1 MRAILIATGDEITQ
15 GDILNTTGPAI
26 ARHLASRDIAILKHV
41 MVPDDETAIQRAIT
55 EALAEADWV
64 FTTGGLGP
72 TSDDVTRFALAKA
85 LERELI
91 FDETNWQEIVKRLT
105 IYNRGIP
112 ESNKRQAYFPEG
124 AEIFANPHGTAAG
137 CGVRTANGW
146 VFMLPGPPSEC
157 LPMVDNYILP
167 KLPQAKQHKLH
178 WLLFGASEGATAEKM
193 DAALTGLD
201 CRTGYRADYPYLE
214 CKVWT
219 KSAEVLAQVEKL
231 VTPILEPFLVS
242 RDNIPASILLQ
253 RKIAADKKQ
262 LTICDTATS
271 GVLEQLITTPATHEY
286 LKFTNNT
293 DEAGIV
299 VSGLTEY
306 WQGIAAP
313 GYTTLHLHYEQHN
326 LDKKLYYRDDKIR
339 LSAAE
344 WVCWQMLDTS
354 K

>member
-41 MVPDDETAIQRAIT
+41 MVPDNEAAIQQAIT
-55 EALAEADWV
+55 EAIAEADWV

-72 TSDDVTRFALAKA
+72 TSDDVTRYALAKA
-85 LERELI
+85 LNRELV
-91 FDETNWQEIVKRLT
+91 FNEANWEEIVKRLT
-105 IYNRGIP
+105 TYNRGIP

-157 LPMVDNYILP
+157 LPMVDNHILA
-167 KLPQAKQHKLH
+167 KLPEARQHKLH
-178 WLLFGASEGATAEKM
+178 WLLLGASEGATAEKM

-219 KSAEVLAQVEKL
+219 KNAEVLTQVEKL

-242 RDNIPASILLQ
+242 KENIPASIQLQ
-253 RKIAADKKQ
+253 QKIVANKKR
-262 LTICDTATS
+262 LTICDTAT
-271 GVLEQLITTPATHEY
+271 GGMLQQLLTTPATREY
-286 LKFTNNT
+286 LQFINNT
-293 DEAGIV
+293 DTANITI
-299 VSGLTEY
+299 SGLSEY
-306 WQGIAAP
+306 WQGITAP
-313 GYTTLHLHYEQHN
+313 GYTTLQLHYHQHN
-326 LDKKLYYRDDKIR
+326 LDTKLYYRDDKIR

-344 WVCWQMLDTS
+344 WVCWRVLNRVI
-354 K
+354 